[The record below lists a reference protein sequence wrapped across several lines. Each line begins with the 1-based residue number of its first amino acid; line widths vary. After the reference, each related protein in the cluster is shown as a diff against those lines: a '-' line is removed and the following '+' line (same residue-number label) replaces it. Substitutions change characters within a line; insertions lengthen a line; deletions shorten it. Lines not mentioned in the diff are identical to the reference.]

1 MNTKDGLI
9 CGVCHG
15 EKVLKNPVG
24 KSVLC
29 PQCGGRGYLPNSQE
43 IKEQQQNKKSS
54 TTLRVHSGQA

>member
-43 IKEQQQNKKSS
+43 IKEQQQNKKPV
-54 TTLRVHSGQA
+54 LLKG